1 MLDPD
6 LTECNVVMHK
16 VNVDLNMF
24 GPLMMN
30 RISREVDSRDI
41 ITINKSG
48 RLSTTAKVRKKFMK
62 PGGFSNC
69 ICDNMVFSIST

>member
-48 RLSTTAKVRKKFMK
+48 RLSTTAKVRKKLMK
-62 PGGFSNC
+62 PGGISNC
-69 ICDNMVFSIST
+69 ICDNMVFSVST